1 MTKDQYLRM
10 VEQTGEE
17 IDWERCPPE
26 IDDFP
31 ESVHT
36 AVQIFNTLGD
46 RVYADVGFTGKDFT
60 NLDFLLDNFYITEKT
75 EKDWI
80 IEVITFLEKHSI
92 KQSQEQIKAQYDKI
106 KKK

>member
-1 MTKDQYLRM
+1 M

-60 NLDFLLDNFYITEKT
+60 NLDFLLTSFYITEKI

>member
-1 MTKDQYLRM
+1 MC
-10 VEQTGEE
+10 EQTGEE
-17 IDWERCPPE
+17 IDWERCPPDVE
-26 IDDFP
+26 DFP

-36 AVQIFNTLGD
+36 AIQIFNTLGD
-46 RVYADVGFTGKDFT
+46 RVYPDVGFTGKDFT

>member
-1 MTKDQYLRM
+1 M

>member
-1 MTKDQYLRM
+1 MC
-10 VEQTGEE
+10 EQTGQE
-17 IDWERCPPE
+17 IDWERCPPD

-36 AVQIFNTLGD
+36 AIQIFNTLGD

-80 IEVITFLEKHSI
+80 IELLSFLEKTSI

-106 KKK
+106 KKR

>member
-1 MTKDQYLRM
+1 M

-17 IDWERCPPE
+17 IDWERCPPDVE
-26 IDDFP
+26 DFP

-36 AVQIFNTLGD
+36 AIQIFNTLGD
-46 RVYADVGFTGKDFT
+46 RVYPDVGFTGKDFT